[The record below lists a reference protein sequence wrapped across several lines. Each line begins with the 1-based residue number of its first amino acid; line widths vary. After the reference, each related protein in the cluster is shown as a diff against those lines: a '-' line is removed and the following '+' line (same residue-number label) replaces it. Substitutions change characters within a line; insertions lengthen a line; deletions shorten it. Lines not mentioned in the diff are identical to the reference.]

1 MNDLVTTTAP
11 LNFHCVIGHWE
22 NTTKYSYKFI
32 MRIISLFRH
41 RHAYIS
47 PMTISYDFQSMAE
60 GQFGVFLDLNQH
72 YYTQNKEKK
81 I

>member
-1 MNDLVTTTAP
+1 MHILVP
-11 LNFHCVIGHWE
+11 W
-22 NTTKYSYKFI
+22 KYIYA
-32 MRIISLFRH
+32 L
-41 RHAYIS
+41 
-47 PMTISYDFQSMAE
+47 QSMAE

>member
-1 MNDLVTTTAP
+1 
-11 LNFHCVIGHWE
+11 
-22 NTTKYSYKFI
+22 